1 MKTNFLVYITA
12 IMASANVLAAPSAL
26 EPMTRDVAE
35 VAGDV
40 SILVDN
46 CFHRSSCSTTWA
58 GKGEEYCDYR
68 KFSHMTRDGCGWN
81 PLKKAVCCVEA

>member
-46 CFHRSSCSTTWA
+46 CF
-58 GKGEEYCDYR
+58 R
-68 KFSHMTRDGCGWN
+68 KQKSLSPILHHQSFTPKN
-81 PLKKAVCCVEA
+81 YFQE